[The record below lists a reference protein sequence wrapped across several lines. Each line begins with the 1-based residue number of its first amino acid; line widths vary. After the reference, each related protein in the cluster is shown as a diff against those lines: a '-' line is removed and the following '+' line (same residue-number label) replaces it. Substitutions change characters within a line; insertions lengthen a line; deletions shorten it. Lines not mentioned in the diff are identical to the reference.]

1 MEQAE
6 VKYAPGM
13 RIIVRGEEWMV
24 KKVETNSL
32 GNQTLYVIGL
42 SQLVKD
48 YESMFLVDVE
58 NDIEIVDPAKVTLVP
73 DDSAFFRKSK
83 VYIESQWRSKIPTDN
98 KIHIGNKAAMDLM
111 SYQLEPAQMALNK
124 TRQRI
129 LIADT
134 VGLGKTLE
142 AGILMSELIARGKGN
157 PICASGTDLAIYEA
171 AGKEKLLAERANI
184 GKIARGDI
192 AVTGAYSL
200 NAKYIIHTVGPVWT
214 DGLHHEFEILEH
226 CYRKSLQK
234 ALELKC
240 ESIAFPLISTGVY
253 GFPKDKAL
261 QIAVSVFSQFLTE
274 NEMEII
280 LVVFDK
286 RSFQLS
292 GQIVGDIDSYIDANY
307 VREIHRK
314 EYPLRS
320 RRSTHVKELAEEDF
334 NEEMLQREED
344 NYPLEEMTD
353 TGMTELLMPLENIS
367 LEDQLAN
374 IGVSFHDKLFELI
387 DEAHLDNKDVWK
399 RANLD
404 RKHFSKI
411 QCDQN
416 YHPKKKT
423 VMALCIALQLDL
435 EQSRDLLA
443 RADWAFSP
451 SSKVDLIVQ
460 KAIIDKIP
468 CAAFRGFLPKR
479 VCLNPVCH
487 PVVLLQKMSEG
498 ISIPHPVARRM
509 AGCFRSYKIFRS
521 FFRRWSNLA

>member
-1 MEQAE
+1 MPF
-6 VKYAPGM
+6 K
-13 RIIVRGEEWMV
+13 IVR
-24 KKVETNSL
+24 
-32 GNQTLYVIGL
+32 
-42 SQLVKD
+42 
-48 YESMFLVDVE
+48 
-58 NDIEIVDPAKVTLVP
+58 NDITKVKADVIVNTANP
-73 DDSAFFRKSK
+73 
-83 VYIESQWRSKIPTDN
+83 
-98 KIHIGNKAAMDLM
+98 
-111 SYQLEPAQMALNK
+111 
-124 TRQRI
+124 
-129 LIADT
+129 
-134 VGLGKTLE
+134 
-142 AGILMSELIARGKGN
+142 N

-171 AGKEKLLAERANI
+171 AGKEKLLAERAGI

-192 AVTGAYSL
+192 AVTGAYNL
-200 NAKYIIHTVGPVWT
+200 KAKYIIHTVGPVWI
-214 DGLHHEFEILEH
+214 DGKHHEFEILEN

-234 ALELKC
+234 ALELEC

-261 QIAVSVFSQFLTE
+261 QIAVSAFSRFLTE

-292 GQIVGDIDSYIDANY
+292 GQIVGNIDSYIDANY

-314 EYPLRS
+314 EYPIRS
-320 RRSTHVKELAEEDF
+320 RRSTRIKELAEED
-334 NEEMLQREED
+334 
-344 NYPLEEMTD
+344 NYPFEKMTD
-353 TGMTELLMPLENIS
+353 TGMTELFVPLENIS

-374 IGVSFHDKLFELI
+374 IGASFHDKLFELI

-435 EQSRDLLA
+435 EQSKDLLA

-460 KAIIDKIP
+460 KAIIDKQYDIMQ
-468 CAAFRGFLPKR
+468 
-479 VCLNPVCH
+479 LNMTLFKYTNEILGV
-487 PVVLLQKMSEG
+487 
-498 ISIPHPVARRM
+498 
-509 AGCFRSYKIFRS
+509 
-521 FFRRWSNLA
+521 